1 MKVYNQGGRLF
12 THHEMN
18 IPAGQFTTIP
28 DHYVEG
34 IQKLLKD
41 YPTELVTAD
50 DARSVG
56 NNAAATINQLKTENA
71 TLTAQV
77 AKLQKLLIETPAET
91 APAVDTAPLHA
102 RIHELETAI
111 ASVKVKTPRKQQI

>member
-102 RIHELETAI
+102 RIYELETAL